1 MSGVRD
7 PIFDTVSQYIQ
18 EEKLEPREKEEVM
31 KIAVVLRQLGEGDP
45 PNFGSH
51 SVSSIEFFLGREIS
65 STGRKM
71 LQEKFK
77 IVMKPPYTP
86 FESGMG

>member
-7 PIFDTVSQYIQ
+7 PIFDAVSQYIQ
-18 EEKLEPREKEEVM
+18 EENLEPREKVEMM
-31 KIAVVLRQLGEGDP
+31 KIAAVLRKLGEGDP

-51 SVSSIEFFLGREIS
+51 SLSSIEFFLGREIS

-71 LQEKFK
+71 LEEEFK
-77 IVMKPPYTP
+77 VVMKPPHTP